1 LGTQDLRSSNSAW
14 EGVSMYSLQ
23 PHQSM
28 SLTLNE
34 EDIEAIA
41 RRVVTLIGAQL
52 ASPASPPPPAPP
64 LGGEPGGIPHP
75 APKLAY
81 TANELCEEL
90 SISRDTLYKL
100 EISGRLNAVPGIRH
114 KRYSR
119 AAVDRLL
126 EGGKAD
132 WKRR

>member
-1 LGTQDLRSSNSAW
+1 MPLS
-14 EGVSMYSLQ
+14 
-23 PHQSM
+23 
-28 SLTLNE
+28 LNE

-41 RRVVTLIGAQL
+41 RRVVALIGAQL
-52 ASPASPPPPAPP
+52 ASPASPPAPTASADRST
-64 LGGEPGGIPHP
+64 GDIPRP

-119 AAVDRLL
+119 SAVDRLL
-126 EGGKAD
+126 EGGKPD

>member
-1 LGTQDLRSSNSAW
+1 
-14 EGVSMYSLQ
+14 M
-23 PHQSM
+23 P
-28 SLTLNE
+28 LTLNE

-41 RRVVTLIGAQL
+41 RRVVALIGTQL
-52 ASPASPPPPAPP
+52 ASPASPPNPATP
-64 LGGEPGGIPHP
+64 LEGAPGGIQHT

-81 TANELCEEL
+81 TANELCEKL

-119 AAVDRLL
+119 SAVDRLL